1 VDQRA
6 DEVSS
11 SAQLETT
18 TDQELRRRAGA
29 VIPGGMYGHQ
39 SVANLPRG
47 YPQFFAS
54 AEGPHVTDADGN
66 RYIDL
71 MCSYGPMI
79 LGHRHPAVEEA
90 AERQRRQGDCLSAP
104 TARVVELAE
113 CLVDTIVDADWAMIA
128 KNGTDATTAC
138 LTIARAATGRSIVL
152 AARGSYHG
160 AAPWCSPKPD
170 GVLPSDRAAMRY
182 FQYNDL
188 ASLEQAVQ
196 NAAGDL
202 AGILITPFKHIEGL
216 DQELVKPDF
225 AAKVRQL
232 CDQHGALLLLDDVR
246 CGLRLN
252 LGGSWEPLGIR
263 VDLSAWSKALGNGY
277 PVAAITGREQY
288 CEAASRVFL
297 TGSFWTASVPMA
309 AVLATIGIMRSEDGV
324 ARIASAGRRL
334 RAGIEDQA
342 RSYDLDVCYSGH
354 VSMPY
359 ITFAADT
366 DYQRMNAFALSSLE
380 GGVYL
385 APRHNWFLSV
395 AHTDAIVDEA
405 LRATDGAFRR
415 VASTFGRG

>member
-1 VDQRA
+1 M
-6 DEVSS
+6 SS
-11 SAQLETT
+11 PVQLETT
-18 TDQELRRRAGA
+18 TDDQLRRRAA
-29 VIPGGMYGHQ
+29 RVIPGGMYGHQ
-39 SVANLPRG
+39 SVANLPPG

-54 AEGPHVTDADGN
+54 ALGPHVTDVDGH

-90 AERQRRQGDCLSAP
+90 AERQRLEADCLSAP

-113 CLVDTIVDADWAMIA
+113 CLVDTIADADWALIA

-182 FQYNDL
+182 FEYNDL
-188 ASLEQAVQ
+188 SSLEQAAHD
-196 NAAGDL
+196 AAGDL

-216 DQELVKPDF
+216 DQELVTPEF

-232 CDQHGALLLLDDVR
+232 CDQHGALLCLDDVR

-252 LGGSWEPLGIR
+252 LGGSWEPLGIQ

-277 PVAAITGREQY
+277 PVAAITGRDQY
-288 CEAASRVFL
+288 RDAASRVFL

-309 AVLATIGIMRSEDGV
+309 AVLATIRTMRSEDGV
-324 ARIASAGRRL
+324 ARIAAAGRRL
-334 RAGIEDQA
+334 RDGLEEQA
-342 RSYDLDVCYSGH
+342 RSHGLDIHYTGH
-354 VSMPY
+354 VAMPY
-359 ITFAADT
+359 VTFTADT
-366 DYQRMNAFALSSLE
+366 DYQRMNVFALASLQH
-380 GGVYL
+380 GVYL

-395 AHTDAIVDEA
+395 AHTDDIIDEA
-405 LRATDGAFRR
+405 LQATDQALQQ
-415 VASTFGRG
+415 VASTFGRD